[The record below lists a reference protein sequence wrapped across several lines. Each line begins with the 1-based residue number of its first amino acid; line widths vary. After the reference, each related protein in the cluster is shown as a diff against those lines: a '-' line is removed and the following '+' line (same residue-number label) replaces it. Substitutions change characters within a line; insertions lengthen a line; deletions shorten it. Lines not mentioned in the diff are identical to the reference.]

1 MEQAYQ
7 TQVRRNPR
15 DNGVA
20 LGPDDRPLGMPTKPK
35 GGGGGMGTPI
45 PRKPGMPNPRI
56 PSIMIDPRPR
66 PQKRPLT
73 PYDNGGGPFG
83 PRNPNGPRKPMGSPL
98 PMSGGIMAG
107 MNSMLKGPMARKK
120 GGMAKG
126 KK

>member
-1 MEQAYQ
+1 
-7 TQVRRNPR
+7 
-15 DNGVA
+15 
-20 LGPDDRPLGMPTKPK
+20 
-35 GGGGGMGTPI
+35 
-45 PRKPGMPNPRI
+45 MPNPRI